1 MASLVVGAAFGVV
14 FVQGVDAHASEADG
28 VWTPRTVDQIKADIA
43 KAKDNK
49 YTIVWGDTLSGIS
62 AATNLTVQKLAD
74 MNKIANVDLI
84 YAGNT
89 LVFEGNV
96 VSVQDKENKTI
107 AQTVIQPQDKVDA
120 NKPVGKQEDSKQV
133 AEKAKATEKTATSK
147 TKEASEKQVSDQTTK
162 PSDTSAEKTTQST
175 QATDVQNGTTTTD
188 NGTTDTQGGT
198 NASTGSVESPAQ
210 PSAPA
215 EQSGTQTP
223 SQPSTGENTGGST
236 TQPTTPSQQTTTG
249 NQGGNT
255 TPAQQS
261 TGGNQGGTTQ
271 PAQPTQ
277 PSQSDSGNGG
287 TVSSKFYV
295 GQVLYSKSFATTAEA
310 DAYAVSI
317 LDKWYAY
324 GDANNLTLDIS
335 WAGGGP
341 YTVKVVVEA
350 VN

>member
-1 MASLVVGAAFGVV
+1 
-14 FVQGVDAHASEADG
+14 
-28 VWTPRTVDQIKADIA
+28 IKADIA

-49 YTIVWGDTLSGIS
+49 YTIVWEDTLSGIS

-133 AEKAKATEKTATSK
+133 AEKATEKT
-147 TKEASEKQVSDQTTK
+147 KETAEKQASDQATK

-188 NGTTDTQGGT
+188 SGTTNTQGGT
-198 NASTGSVESPAQ
+198 NASTGSVETPAQ
-210 PSAPA
+210 PSTPA

-223 SQPSTGENTGGST
+223 FQPSTGGNTGGST
-236 TQPTTPSQQTTTG
+236 TQPTTPSQQSTTG

-255 TPAQQS
+255 TSTQS
-261 TGGNQGGTTQ
+261 GASGNTGGTQGGSTVVGKVDDSI
-271 PAQPTQ
+271 PTDMT
-277 PSQSDSGNGG
+277 PINIGNSGMVFNTEAEASAYGYKEIANPNSKWYGYSFGSDQLLNKDYELTGKWTVSFLKPGYASGN
-287 TVSSKFYV
+287 
-295 GQVLYSKSFATTAEA
+295 
-310 DAYAVSI
+310 
-317 LDKWYAY
+317 
-324 GDANNLTLDIS
+324 LTD
-335 WAGGGP
+335 
-341 YTVKVVVEA
+341 
-350 VN
+350 

>member
-1 MASLVVGAAFGVV
+1 MKKLMASLVVGAAFGVV

-133 AEKAKATEKTATSK
+133 AEKAKATEKTVSNK
-147 TKEASEKQVSDQTTK
+147 TKETAEKQASDQTTK
-162 PSDTSAEKTTQST
+162 ASNTSTEKTTQST
-175 QATDVQNGTTTTD
+175 QATDVQNGTTTTG
-188 NGTTDTQGGT
+188 NGTTNTQGGT
-198 NASTGSVESPAQ
+198 NASTGSVETPAQ
-210 PSAPA
+210 QSAQA

-223 SQPSTGENTGGST
+223 DTPSNNAGT
-236 TQPTTPSQQTTTG
+236 TTPSQQSTTG

-255 TPAQQS
+255 TPAQSS
-261 TGGNQGGTTQ
+261 TGGNQGGTTI
-271 PAQPTQ
+271 PAVD
-277 PSQSDSGNGG
+277 PSTVADQEPMSG
-287 TVSSKFYV
+287 TVGNSGKVFN
-295 GQVLYSKSFATTAEA
+295 TEAEA
-310 DAYAVSI
+310 E
-317 LDKWYAY
+317 AY
-324 GDANNLTLDIS
+324 GKAEATNPNSRWYGYEWQWFDLVNKNYEPIGK
-335 WAGGGP
+335 W
-341 YTVKVVVEA
+341 TVNFNK
-350 VN
+350 

>member
-1 MASLVVGAAFGVV
+1 MKKLMASLVVGAAFGVV

-133 AEKAKATEKTATSK
+133 AEKAKATEKT
-147 TKEASEKQVSDQTTK
+147 KETAEKQASDQATK

-188 NGTTDTQGGT
+188 NGTTDIQGGT
-198 NASTGSVESPAQ
+198 NASTGSVETPAQ
-210 PSAPA
+210 PSTPA

-223 SQPSTGENTGGST
+223 SQPSTGGNTGGST

-255 TPAQQS
+255 TPTQS
-261 TGGNQGGTTQ
+261 TTGGTQGGTTT
-271 PAQPTQ
+271 PTETPKDNQ
-277 PSQSDSGNGG
+277 TQYINLGNSGMVFN
-287 TVSSKFYV
+287 TE
-295 GQVLYSKSFATTAEA
+295 AEA
-310 DAYAVSI
+310 SAYGYKEIADEHSKWYDHGFEGI
-317 LDKWYAY
+317 QLLDKNYS
-324 GDANNLTLDIS
+324 LTGK
-335 WAGGGP
+335 W
-341 YTVKVVVEA
+341 TVNFFEKY
-350 VN
+350 

>member
-1 MASLVVGAAFGVV
+1 MKKFMASLVVGAAFGVV
-14 FVQGVDAHASEADG
+14 FVQGVNAHASEADG

-49 YTIVWGDTLSGIS
+49 YTIVWGDTFSGIS

-133 AEKAKATEKTATSK
+133 AEKAKATEKT
-147 TKEASEKQVSDQTTK
+147 KETAEKQASDQATK
-162 PSDTSAEKTTQST
+162 LSDTSAEKTTQST
-175 QATDVQNGTTTTD
+175 QATDAQNGTTTTD
-188 NGTTDTQGGT
+188 NGTTNTQSGT

-210 PSAPA
+210 PSTPA

-223 SQPSTGENTGGST
+223 SQPSTGGNTGGST
-236 TQPTTPSQQTTTG
+236 TQPTTPSQQSTTG
-249 NQGGNT
+249 NHGGNT
-255 TPAQQS
+255 TPAQS
-261 TGGNQGGTTQ
+261 TTGGNQGGTVQQPVETPKNNQTQ
-271 PAQPTQ
+271 YLNLGN
-277 PSQSDSGNGG
+277 SGMVFN
-287 TVSSKFYV
+287 TE
-295 GQVLYSKSFATTAEA
+295 AEA
-310 DAYAVSI
+310 DAYGWSVVGDPSSQWYTESFGAHE
-317 LDKWYAY
+317 LFTTDYENTGKW
-324 GDANNLTLDIS
+324 
-335 WAGGGP
+335 
-341 YTVKVVVEA
+341 TVDFFKTGSLSK
-350 VN
+350 

>member
-14 FVQGVDAHASEADG
+14 FVQGVNAHASEADG

-43 KAKDNK
+43 KAKGNK

-89 LVFEGNV
+89 LVFEGDV

-120 NKPVGKQEDSKQV
+120 KKPVGKQEETKQA
-133 AEKAKATEKTATSK
+133 AEKAKATTAK
-147 TKEASEKQVSDQTTK
+147 TKETAEKQANDQATK

-175 QATDVQNGTTTTD
+175 QPTDVQNGTTTTD
-188 NGTTDTQGGT
+188 NGTTSTQGGT
-198 NASTGSVESPAQ
+198 SASTGSVETPAQ

-215 EQSGTQTP
+215 EQSGTTTP
-223 SQPSTGENTGGST
+223 SQPSTGGNTGGST
-236 TQPTTPSQQTTTG
+236 TQPS
-249 NQGGNT
+249 
-255 TPAQQS
+255 TPAQPS
-261 TGGNQGGTTQ
+261 TGGNTGGTQGGTTQ

-277 PSQSDSGNGG
+277 PSQSDSGNDG
-287 TVSSKFYV
+287 TDTSKFYV
-295 GQVLYSKSFATTAEA
+295 GQVLYRKDGFKTGAEA
-310 DAYAVSI
+310 DAYI
-317 LDKWYAY
+317 DTIEDQWYAY
-324 GDANNLTLDIS
+324 GDANNIGVS
-335 WAGGGP
+335 PGWFGGAGD
-341 YTVKVVVEA
+341 YTVEVKVTG
-350 VN
+350 VNVN